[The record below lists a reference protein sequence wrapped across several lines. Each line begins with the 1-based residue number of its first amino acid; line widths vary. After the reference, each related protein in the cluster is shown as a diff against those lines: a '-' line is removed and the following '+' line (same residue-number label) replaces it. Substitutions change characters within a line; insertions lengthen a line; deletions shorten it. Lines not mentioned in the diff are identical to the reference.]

1 MYRNALFCG
10 TLLVKND
17 EDTIMIQPKHYLR
30 PTNLNEAWEALQQ
43 PSSFPLLG
51 GALALGQ
58 LKLPYETIVDLQ
70 AIEELYTIEPSHEML
85 SLGSGLTLTQ
95 FINLPVPL
103 THQLAIRRTL
113 PTNIRN
119 NTSLLETWLVERY
132 PAEWVCALMA
142 HNPMLS
148 VFTGDTDVEMPF
160 SDWFKQRHGLPT
172 LLHLSALPTDTILGS
187 AHIARTPSS
196 DPILCVA
203 VRVTLDDAGQI
214 IHQRSVT
221 WGLVDGLWIEETDLP
236 TDTMSITSNYL
247 GTANYRLAMYPVL
260 LRRAVAD
267 ARAQLEFLSL

>member
-119 NTSLLETWLVERY
+119 NTSLLETWPS
-132 PAEWVCALMA
+132 PAPIRNRTARPCMWATRA
-142 HNPMLS
+142 RS
-148 VFTGDTDVEMPF
+148 
-160 SDWFKQRHGLPT
+160 GLT
-172 LLHLSALPTDTILGS
+172 CRG
-187 AHIARTPSS
+187 PS
-196 DPILCVA
+196 
-203 VRVTLDDAGQI
+203 
-214 IHQRSVT
+214 
-221 WGLVDGLWIEETDLP
+221 
-236 TDTMSITSNYL
+236 
-247 GTANYRLAMYPVL
+247 TA
-260 LRRAVAD
+260 
-267 ARAQLEFLSL
+267 SG